1 MSRTQ
6 ESHGPARGFQFIV
19 KRVFDIITA
28 AVALILLS
36 PLFLLVAIAIKIDSS
51 GAIFA
56 PQVQYC
62 YDNRLIHVLK
72 FRCTTVGTTGKA
84 GTVTRIGRFLSRS
97 DLDRLPMLI
106 NVLRGD
112 MSIVGPCSCVS
123 PPLVLFSREL
133 PDALQHS
140 KLKPGLFCRAK
151 LISSHHSETERGTRR
166 QIEDDLSYVTSWSLW
181 LDVKI
186 IVKGLTSK
194 SSYTIG

>member
-1 MSRTQ
+1 MSREQ
-6 ESHGPARGFQFIV
+6 SHGPARDFPFVV
-19 KRVFDIITA
+19 KRVFDILTA
-28 AVALILLS
+28 AIALILLS

-51 GAIFA
+51 GATFA

-72 FRCTTVGTTGKA
+72 FRCAAVGTTGKA
-84 GTVTRIGRFLSRS
+84 GVTRIGRLLSRR

-112 MSIVGPCSCVS
+112 MSIVGPCSYVS
-123 PPLVLFSREL
+123 PPLVPLSPEL
-133 PDALQHS
+133 PDAPQRS
-140 KLKPGLFCRAK
+140 KLKPGLICRAK
-151 LISSHHSETERGTRR
+151 LSSSHHSEMERGTRR
-166 QIEDDLSYVTSWSLW
+166 QIEDDISYVTDWSLW

-186 IVKGLTSK
+186 ITKGLTSK